1 MAEDR
6 VKVLYDESHVLADAY
21 GTEILDVQVPYATE
35 DEKAAVYYVQDN
47 LAGIQMVDI
56 GQIDDLEAGGK
67 LGLEVP
73 VRRNYGTAIVDAN
86 GLDIIRHSEEDIVVE
101 LCNRGQI
108 ELQDLAEL
116 PNKKDLGPVLSDL
129 LEEAVSVAPEMV
141 FLEEDNLDELLK
153 KSEGFSVE
161 EICKSIEADL
171 EKFPS
176 LRDVI
181 DINPDGPEEG
191 EPIVTCYID
200 FPSRVAVDYDREK
213 QRSANPFM
221 IVKSGEKA
229 ADCVKEAVKNEL
241 DVIEYCKEQN
251 VSKRPRN
258 LEEALFAF
266 GHTSGKQVL
275 KMLNEEA
282 HSTEKRK
289 EAAILDG
296 AFKYESQHDR
306 KEALKQVKGWMKKP
320 CDKVAEEIEKLQE
333 KNRQQGR

>member
-1 MAEDR
+1 M
-6 VKVLYDESHVLADAY
+6 KVLYDESHVLADAY

-129 LEEAVSVAPEMV
+129 LEEAVSIAPEMV

-153 KSEGFSVE
+153 KAEGFSVE
-161 EICKSIEADL
+161 EVCKSIEADL

-221 IVKSGEKA
+221 MVKSGEKA

-241 DVIEYCKEQN
+241 DVIEFCKEQN

-289 EAAILDG
+289 GAAVLDG
-296 AFKYESQHDR
+296 AFKYESQYDR

-320 CDKVAEEIEKLQE
+320 CDKVAEEIEKLKE